1 MSLWEERA
9 ARNEALFREVNEQ
22 ARSISGLQ
30 PPTGS
35 DDLLI
40 ICECS
45 DDRCTDRISLPRSV
59 YETVR
64 ANSRHFL
71 VVPGHEGDFEHIV
84 ERAGGYSIV
93 EKEGQAGR
101 IAEQNDPRP

>member
-1 MSLWEERA
+1 MTLWEERA

-30 PPTGS
+30 PLSRS
-35 DDLLI
+35 DHLLI

-45 DDRCTDRISLPRSV
+45 DDRCTERISLPLSV

-64 ANSRHFL
+64 ANPRHFL
-71 VVPGHEGDFEHIV
+71 VVTGHEGEFEHIV
-84 ERAGGYSIV
+84 ERADGYSIV

-101 IAEQNDPRP
+101 IAEQNDPRT

>member
-22 ARSISGLQ
+22 ARSISELQ
-30 PPTGS
+30 PPTS
-35 DDLLI
+35 ADDLLI

-45 DDRCTDRISLPRSV
+45 DDRCTERISLPLSV
-59 YETVR
+59 YEAVR
-64 ANSRHFL
+64 ANARRFL
-71 VVPGHEGDFEHIV
+71 VVTGHEGDFEHVV
-84 ERAGGYSIV
+84 ERAGGYSIA

>member
-9 ARNEALFREVNEQ
+9 VRNEALFREVNEQ

-30 PPTGS
+30 PPTPS

-45 DDRCTDRISLPRSV
+45 DDRCTERVALPLAA
-59 YETVR
+59 YEAVR
-64 ANSRHFL
+64 ANPRRF
-71 VVPGHEGDFEHIV
+71 VVVTGHENDFERVV
-84 ERAGGYSIV
+84 ERFGSYSIV
-93 EKEGQAGR
+93 EKEGRAGVV
-101 IAEQNDPRP
+101 AERTDPRT